1 VTPAPADRAGDPS
14 IVISG
19 AGLITPLGDT
29 LAAVGEALRSGQR
42 AVAPSADLDGAG
54 EARIV
59 DFDATRYAAVRGMR
73 IYNRSTRLGI
83 CATKLALVDAAFDPE
98 VCPGEELGVVTA
110 STSGH
115 LDTLIEYDRSL
126 VTAGLQR
133 TNAALMPLAIPS
145 APGAMIAL
153 SFGAKAFSM
162 TLSHGTTSS
171 LDALG
176 LGARLLESRRARV
189 CVVVAVFALCPE
201 LSLAASRAGM
211 FAPAGE
217 FRVFD
222 RRSRGTAFG
231 EGAAAVVL
239 ERFDDCR
246 NRGATPQAFLHAH
259 GSAFAARPHAV
270 SSALQ
275 RACQI
280 AMRSAR
286 IAPADLRLV
295 SAGADGVRKRDRS
308 EATVLV
314 DLLGGAAARTPI
326 IAVKASLGESID
338 AGGMIQM
345 LAAVFALR
353 SGIAP
358 PIPALDDPDVVG
370 LRYARGDTSVGGGH
384 ALVTSTSP
392 SGACSALV
400 IAARRDA

>member
-1 VTPAPADRAGDPS
+1 MTPALADRAGTPP
-14 IVISG
+14 IAISG
-19 AGLITPLGDT
+19 VGLITPLGDT
-29 LAAVGEALRSGQR
+29 LAGVGEALRSGQR
-42 AVAPSADLDGAG
+42 AVAPAVDLEGAG
-54 EARIV
+54 EARIL
-59 DFDATRYAAVRGMR
+59 DFDATRYATIRGMR
-73 IYNRSTRLGI
+73 VYNRSTRLGI
-83 CATKLALVDAAFDPE
+83 CATKLALVDSGLDSQ
-98 VCPGEELGVVTA
+98 VCPSEEFGVVTA

-133 TNAALMPLAIPS
+133 TNPALMPLAIPS

-162 TLSHGTTSS
+162 TLSHGATSS

-176 LGARLLESRRARV
+176 LGARLLESRRARA
-189 CVVVAVFALCPE
+189 CVVVGMFALCPE

-211 FAPAGE
+211 FAPAEE

-222 RRSRGTAFG
+222 RRSRGTGFG
-231 EGAAAVVL
+231 EGAAAVLL
-239 ERFDDCR
+239 ERLDDCR
-246 NRGATPQAFLHAH
+246 NRGATPKAFLHGH

-275 RACQI
+275 RACQA

-286 IAPADLRLV
+286 ISPGDIRLV

-314 DLLGGAAARTPI
+314 DLLGEAASRTPI
-326 IAVKASLGESID
+326 VAVKANLGESLD
-338 AGGMIQM
+338 AGGMIQT

-353 SGIAP
+353 SGTAP
-358 PIPALDDPDVVG
+358 PIPALDEPEVPG
-370 LRYARGDTSVGGGH
+370 LRYARGDTPVGGGH
-384 ALVTSTSP
+384 ALVTSTST

-400 IAARRDA
+400 IAARRDG